1 MTAVLI
7 AILTMTVVG
16 LLVAIAIDRSARGAL
31 LLGLAVLYGSGAL
44 LYALLLLSVL
54 RISWTATS
62 AMIALLAF
70 GVAAWIAGRRGSRP
84 PTAQETGR
92 RITPHLLDIIT
103 AFLVVSYTAYITV
116 ASLWEWDFWAIWGLK
131 ARVFLEH
138 GGVDWTW
145 LGSRWNDFAH
155 PDYPVLVPLNYVFAG
170 LLNGSWSDRW
180 LGLFQVAWAVAALL
194 IVRAL
199 TAAETKNWA
208 SAAATAACAILAMSF
223 YAGMAE
229 GALIAFAGTGLLFV
243 RRAVHD
249 DNPLDWQHGALLLG
263 LAANCKNEGIA
274 LLAVT
279 AVGIVVSDPRRWR
292 RVVRLWPALVLLAPW
307 MLLRAA
313 HALPTDIASGNVLG
327 RLLER
332 AAHPV
337 EVFTILTKALVDPW
351 SWAVILLALVIVP
364 RGVQR
369 ERFIVTVTF
378 LQIAVYIATYF
389 VTPNDVTWHIM
400 TSWQRLTRQIQ
411 IPITAACVILLAQ
424 FAAGGEDAPH
434 AEARSEQH

>member
-1 MTAVLI
+1 MTTI
-7 AILTMTVVG
+7 
-16 LLVAIAIDRSARGAL
+16 RST
-31 LLGLAVLYGSGAL
+31 GS
-44 LYALLLLSVL
+44 
-54 RISWTATS
+54 
-62 AMIALLAF
+62 
-70 GVAAWIAGRRGSRP
+70 
-84 PTAQETGR
+84 
-92 RITPHLLDIIT
+92 
-103 AFLVVSYTAYITV
+103 
-116 ASLWEWDFWAIWGLK
+116 
-131 ARVFLEH
+131 
-138 GGVDWTW
+138 
-145 LGSRWNDFAH
+145 
-155 PDYPVLVPLNYVFAG
+155 
-170 LLNGSWSDRW
+170 
-180 LGLFQVAWAVAALL
+180 
-194 IVRAL
+194 
-199 TAAETKNWA
+199 
-208 SAAATAACAILAMSF
+208 
-223 YAGMAE
+223 
-229 GALIAFAGTGLLFV
+229 
-243 RRAVHD
+243 
-249 DNPLDWQHGALLLG
+249 
-263 LAANCKNEGIA
+263 KNEGIA